1 MKLLGISP
9 SSGLS
14 ITPLSPENIAGFSGI
29 ITFLTSFIVVIN
41 HFFSKE
47 SFTSL
52 LTDPF
57 GLKKLESNTNYKERL
72 PFREHFYSDF
82 NEIIKSYV
90 GNSKVY
96 LFIDDLDRAEV
107 PKAAELMQAINL
119 MISDH
124 SKVYFSLG
132 MDRKIISAGLAAKN
146 EQILK
151 YLSMDVSEHD
161 NGLEY
166 GYDFIEKFIQLP
178 FKVPSPK
185 NADFL
190 KFFTSID
197 ENESSPNPSESADKS
212 SISKDFTSDKSH
224 EGEIKASQNEN
235 NGQET
240 GADAPDNETDSNKQE
255 IQKDK
260 DCVEDSETSKLILEM
275 VAPALDNN
283 PRRIISLKYIILNI
297 CFI

>member
-185 NADFL
+185 TPIF
-190 KFFTSID
+190 
-197 ENESSPNPSESADKS
+197 
-212 SISKDFTSDKSH
+212 
-224 EGEIKASQNEN
+224 
-235 NGQET
+235 
-240 GADAPDNETDSNKQE
+240 
-255 IQKDK
+255 
-260 DCVEDSETSKLILEM
+260 
-275 VAPALDNN
+275 
-283 PRRIISLKYIILNI
+283 
-297 CFI
+297 